1 MGAGALGQ
9 VDLGLVL
16 QQDVAVLVENGVGQL
31 APVPLFPVLVVHVVV
46 VDADGEAGVVGDV
59 PLLDRG
65 GVGQD
70 VAGAVGE
77 QVELRDLLPG
87 LQGEDGAQEVPHRP
101 VLRVGDA
108 GLAAAHRV
116 GGEHVGDAQA
126 VIAHGDQTALLV
138 RGEGDVLAVY
148 RVGPADLAVLLPLR
162 RAVHGLNQPPDLLRG
177 IAGLL
182 RTDGNALQEAVAV
195 LVVGVHGGLPVEP
208 AHGVAVGLI
217 GVGPAVPGDLPAVRQ
232 LPGRAD
238 VGLGVRAGAA
248 EIDHVLPGLAVGVP
262 LPLCPGQFPVGV
274 GIGGADLLRRL
285 HRRLRRGGD
294 GVQVQLV
301 RRVRRRVVQIALP
314 VLHQQDGRDPGQLE
328 GGVVA
333 GRLRPPLQGRV
344 LLLEQAAD
352 PVGLPVH
359 GTHQGAVGAQAAQ
372 HVKLDVPD
380 HPVLLPLCQ
389 GGGVGP
395 GAVFAVLLVGEADK
409 PHLGVGGHILQGL
422 GRIQQGGHTGGVV
435 VGPVGGG
442 HAVVVGGQDQNIRV
456 GGGGLLH
463 GDHIVPGAALAVG
476 IGLEGDLIAHLLEP
490 PLQILHSVRLPL
502 GGHRPVGRRE
512 GLQIGPKLAYIG
524 QGAGLLQHHQG
535 LRRGDGPC
543 GGQLVRPAPR
553 HHPRLE
559 APEHRLPGPLG
570 HAPRVPELG
579 EPLGR
584 CLRRAGLPPEDSGE
598 LLPGHRPVRR
608 KGPVPHAGE
617 TALRRRPGHRAG
629 ILSGHVGEGAGPG
642 DSGTPRRLV
651 EQLGRHPPGDGFPRD
666 GQEVPA
672 DGGLPAPGQRLLR
685 PLGPVRRGS
694 RQPRRDHQGAA
705 QQQGKQSL
713 HNITSSA
720 NMVP

>member
-1 MGAGALGQ
+1 M
-9 VDLGLVL
+9 
-16 QQDVAVLVENGVGQL
+16 
-31 APVPLFPVLVVHVVV
+31 
-46 VDADGEAGVVGDV
+46 
-59 PLLDRG
+59 
-65 GVGQD
+65 
-70 VAGAVGE
+70 
-77 QVELRDLLPG
+77 
-87 LQGEDGAQEVPHRP
+87 
-101 VLRVGDA
+101 
-108 GLAAAHRV
+108 
-116 GGEHVGDAQA
+116 
-126 VIAHGDQTALLV
+126 
-138 RGEGDVLAVY
+138 
-148 RVGPADLAVLLPLR
+148 
-162 RAVHGLNQPPDLLRG
+162 
-177 IAGLL
+177 
-182 RTDGNALQEAVAV
+182 
-195 LVVGVHGGLPVEP
+195 
-208 AHGVAVGLI
+208 
-217 GVGPAVPGDLPAVRQ
+217 
-232 LPGRAD
+232 
-238 VGLGVRAGAA
+238 
-248 EIDHVLPGLAVGVP
+248 
-262 LPLCPGQFPVGV
+262 
-274 GIGGADLLRRL
+274 
-285 HRRLRRGGD
+285 
-294 GVQVQLV
+294 
-301 RRVRRRVVQIALP
+301 
-314 VLHQQDGRDPGQLE
+314 
-328 GGVVA
+328 VA
-333 GRLRPPLQGRV
+333 GRLRPPLQGWV
-344 LLLEQAAD
+344 LLLEQIAD

-359 GTHQGAVGAQAAQ
+359 GTHQSAVGAQAAQ
-372 HVKLDVPD
+372 HVKLDVAD
-380 HPVLLPLCQ
+380 HPVLLLLRQ

-395 GAVFAVLLVGEADK
+395 GAVFAVLLIGEADK
-409 PHLGVGGHILQGL
+409 AHLGVGGHILQGL

-502 GGHRPVGRRE
+502 GAHRPVGRRE

-570 HAPRVPELG
+570 HAPRIPEPG

-584 CLRRAGLPPEDSGE
+584 CLRRAGLPPEDGGE

-617 TALRRRPGHRAG
+617 TALP
-629 ILSGHVGEGAGPG
+629 
-642 DSGTPRRLV
+642 PRRLV
-651 EQLGRHPPGDGFPRD
+651 EQLGRHPPGDGFLRS

-705 QQQGKQSL
+705 QQQGKQPL